1 MNNNGSVGNNGPNTG
16 SLPLEETGHDSVTHR
31 ALLKNELL
39 KHSIIDVRSDCDSTD
54 SVQILQRSTPH
65 SLFKYTHKVPN
76 SVGGSL
82 ANAASPLF
90 SSSPLSAVDPKL
102 GGLPLALSQ
111 RPSSLTF
118 T

>member
-90 SSSPLSAVDPKL
+90 SSSPLSA
-102 GGLPLALSQ
+102 GLLFSFINSKIFLY
-111 RPSSLTF
+111 LET
-118 T
+118 